1 MPCLIRRFAGS
12 LNGAIVEGDE
22 NLQLFAG
29 LTNEPFNEIRIRLEL
44 ICMTIDSM
52 LEISASER
60 VN

>member
-29 LTNEPFNEIRIRLEL
+29 LTNEPFNEIRIRLEVIYL
-44 ICMTIDSM
+44 MNDST
-52 LEISASER
+52 LLLAASER
-60 VN
+60 IN